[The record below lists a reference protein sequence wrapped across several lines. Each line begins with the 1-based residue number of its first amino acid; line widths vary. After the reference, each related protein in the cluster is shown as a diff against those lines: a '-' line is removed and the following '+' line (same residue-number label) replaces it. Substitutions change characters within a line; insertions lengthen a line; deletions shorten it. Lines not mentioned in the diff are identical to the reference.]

1 MRSDAKKTKYITIC
15 IYMSY
20 VTTYAVYVPISENN
34 SRKENG
40 WLVSKMFKSKL
51 EGKKQAHAC
60 LKRWFLVD
68 AKNSLQGIRAG
79 RQSFGNISVSSV

>member
-1 MRSDAKKTKYITIC
+1 
-15 IYMSY
+15 
-20 VTTYAVYVPISENN
+20 
-34 SRKENG
+34 
-40 WLVSKMFKSKL
+40 MFKSKL